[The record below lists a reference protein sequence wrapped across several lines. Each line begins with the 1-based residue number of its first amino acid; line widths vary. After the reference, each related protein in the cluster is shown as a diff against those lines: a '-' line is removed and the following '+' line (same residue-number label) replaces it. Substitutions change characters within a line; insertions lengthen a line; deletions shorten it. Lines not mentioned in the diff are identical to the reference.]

1 MEDSPIPLDLTL
13 IEFNLALTPEQRIDA
28 HEKARELMQDLRNA
42 GQEFYKK
49 QDEAQSQSST

>member
-1 MEDSPIPLDLTL
+1 MENTTPLFDVTL
-13 IEFNLALTPEQRIDA
+13 LEFNLALTPEQRIDA
-28 HEKARELMQDLRNA
+28 HEMARELMLDLRHA